1 MENLLGKMQELMSD
15 KETMQQISELAQ
27 MLKSSDAPEN
37 SKNSE
42 SQDSNLK
49 PSVPN
54 FNHLDTNMLM
64 KAGELFNMNSEPD
77 KNTALLLAL
86 RPHLGERRQQKVDK
100 AVKLLHLWGIWKNLQ
115 ETGMLQNL
123 LS

>member
-1 MENLLGKMQELMSD
+1 MENLLGKMQEVMSD

-27 MLKSSDAPEN
+27 MLKTSD
-37 SKNSE
+37 NSE
-42 SQDSNLK
+42 TKNQNQNSSPPAKNFDNSN
-49 PSVPN
+49 N
-54 FNHLDTNMLM
+54 LDANILM
-64 KAGELFNMNSEPD
+64 QAQELLQQNSEPD

-86 RPHLGERRQQKVDK
+86 RPHLCEQRQLKIDK
-100 AVKLLHLWGIWKNLQ
+100 AVKLLHLWNIWKNLK

>member
-1 MENLLGKMQELMSD
+1 MENLLGKMQEVMSD

-27 MLKSSDAPEN
+27 MLKTSDN
-37 SKNSE
+37 SNNNNNNNNNSPPA
-42 SQDSNLK
+42 QD
-49 PSVPN
+49 
-54 FNHLDTNMLM
+54 FNHFDSNMLM
-64 KAGELFNMNSEPD
+64 KAQELFHQNCEPD

-86 RPHLGERRQQKVDK
+86 RPHLGEQRQLKIDK
-100 AVKLLHLWGIWKNLQ
+100 AVKLLHLWNIWKNLQ

>member
-1 MENLLGKMQELMSD
+1 MENLLGKMQEVMSD

-27 MLKSSDAPEN
+27 MLKSSDD
-37 SKNSE
+37 SE
-42 SQDSNLK
+42 INNNNNNNNNPSTPVQNLDA
-49 PSVPN
+49 N
-54 FNHLDTNMLM
+54 LLM
-64 KAGELFNMNSEPD
+64 KAQELLHQNCEPD

-86 RPHLGERRQQKVDK
+86 RPHLREQRQLKIDK
-100 AVKLLHLWGIWKNLQ
+100 AVKLLHLWNIWKNLQ